1 MSAGFAKAL
10 AVGQPDCPRP
20 RCGDAIKVGRGAK
33 EQRAALSKPNAYS
46 QFGVPKPFI
55 DRRFPGL
62 V

>member
-1 MSAGFAKAL
+1 MSVGFAKAL
-10 AVGQPDCPRP
+10 AVGQPDGRSAPPPR
-20 RCGDAIKVGRGAK
+20 GHKSGRDAK
-33 EQRAALSKPNAYS
+33 EQRSALSKPNAYS